1 MMLQDDSFEEVTTLT
16 PDRISELLEVC
27 LGSTYFSYQGEYYEQ
42 REGAAMGSPVSAIVA
57 NLYMEFFEKLA
68 ISTSPV
74 KPRIWKRYVDD
85 IYCIIEKGSERV
97 FLNHLNSIR
106 PQIQFTMELPVD
118 GTLAFLDC
126 SLHRRIDGR
135 LEINVHR
142 KKTHTDRY
150 LNFRSHH
157 PSHVKRAVVQ
167 SLSDRAERIVNT
179 KENLES
185 ERTHLNKVLVSNIM
199 DTQSLLST
207 RLHLDVCRSQ
217 HRNKTI
223 LQNMKLWL

>member
-1 MMLQDDSFEEVTTLT
+1 MLDESELMLSFDVVSLFTKVPVDEAVEVIHNMMLQDDSFEEVTTLT

-27 LGSTYFSYQGEYYEQ
+27 PGSTYFSYQGEYYEQ

-85 IYCIIEKGSERV
+85 IYCIIEKGSESV

-126 SLHRRIDGR
+126 SLHRRNDGS

-142 KKTHTDRY
+142 KKTHTEQDD
-150 LNFRSHH
+150 SSKHETM
-157 PSHVKRAVVQ
+157 VVIPYVRG
-167 SLSDRAERIVNT
+167 LSEELRRIY
-179 KENLES
+179 
-185 ERTHLNKVLVSNIM
+185 
-199 DTQSLLST
+199 
-207 RLHLDVCRSQ
+207 
-217 HRNKTI
+217 
-223 LQNMKLWL
+223 